1 MLKVTKTA
9 LVVSAL
15 TLGLISVAHA
25 APYNAHIATSN
36 GHVYNFR
43 QAEDVTTIRSL
54 ANYGAAFNAG
64 LDVNQSTVDVINTRA
79 LAGNKN
85 MEVWATPVYSKSSRS
100 YSTKADGSYDVDVS
114 LTGINL
120 GFEKMNQINYGFGA
134 IFNFGKVSTD
144 GEGRARFTEND
155 ADYFSFGLYGM
166 VNWDKLNVTVDMVLS
181 QVSNDLEGDIK
192 TNSSLGKVKA
202 DVDTNEFSMGVTGN
216 YTFNTAFADITPH
229 LALRYTSLELDGTN
243 YDVTTPNGVISRN
256 SIESVDIFSIPV
268 GVTVS
273 KSIQTGDWCLAP
285 KFDVTLTSNFGDD
298 KYKYTTIVRSD
309 DLALPYFTEDQKF
322 IDSFTYV
329 ATLGLDAKYKDCLDL
344 GLGVGY
350 TGSSN
355 SDKFNV
361 TANIGYNF

>member
-15 TLGLISVAHA
+15 TLGTISVANA
-25 APYNAHIATSN
+25 AYYIKPSN
-36 GHVYNFR
+36 GPVQVMTSERDLYAIGF
-43 QAEDVTTIRSL
+43 L
-54 ANYGAAFNAG
+54 GNYGAVFNAG
-64 LDVNQSTVDVINTRA
+64 LDVNQSTVDVINSRA

-85 MEVWATPVYSKSSRS
+85 FEVWATPVYSKSSRT
-100 YSTKADGSYDVDVS
+100 YTTAREKDFDVDIS

-120 GFEKMNQINYGFGA
+120 GFEKMNQSNYGFGA
-134 IFNFGKVSTD
+134 LFNFGKVSTD
-144 GEGRARFTEND
+144 GSGIASNVEND
-155 ADYFSFGLYGM
+155 ADYFSLGIYGM
-166 VNWDKLNVTVDMVLS
+166 VNWDKLNVTADMVLS

-192 TNSSLGKVKA
+192 TNSALGKVKA
-202 DVDTNEFSMGVTGN
+202 DVDTNVFSMGVTGN

-229 LALRYTSLELDGTN
+229 VALRYTSLELDGTDYTVN
-243 YDVTTPNGVISRN
+243 SPLGAISRN

-273 KSIQTGDWCLAP
+273 KSIQTGDWSLAP
-285 KFDVTLTSNFGDD
+285 KFDVTLTTNFGDD
-298 KYKYTTIVRSD
+298 EYEFSNADHNGR
-309 DLALPYFTEDQKF
+309 YFTSYSNKTEF
-322 IDSFTYV
+322 IDSFTYG

-350 TGSSN
+350 TGSSD

-361 TANIGYNF
+361 TANVGYKF